1 MADIPEGSFTH
12 TLEDIDEATSQVE
25 STQGE
30 AESLTAAVT
39 AIAETEAAAAAAS
52 AIADLDVAS
61 AGGSGKYISAIEE
74 SNGKISAT
82 ATNLATSVT
91 DGGAAAVTSGA
102 VYTALSSKISMSDIL
117 GQGVSL
123 ADYFDGVSGSDRS
136 LNALMTAGVYYAS
149 TGTVASGIY
158 NSPYTAAGYKIIVMA
173 TSNNNRPCQILIPNP
188 VSGTTSDY
196 GIMYK
201 RHYVY
206 NAWQAWYK
214 FSGEAVSENTPP
226 ASLNSIN
233 PAQLQATPPDDG
245 GEDDEER

>member
-39 AIAETEAAAAAAS
+39 AIAETEAAEAAAS
-52 AIADLDVAS
+52 AIGALNVLS
-61 AGGSGKYISAIEE
+61 VGGTGKYISEISEAA
-74 SNGKISAT
+74 GKINAT
-82 ATNLATSVT
+82 PTTMDTTPTNGSKKAITSE
-91 DGGAAAVTSGA
+91 A
-102 VYTALSSKISMSDIL
+102 VYIALSAKISMSDIL

-123 ADYFDGVSGSDRS
+123 ADYFDGVSGADRS
-136 LNALMTAGVYYAS
+136 LNALTTAGVYYAS

-188 VSGTTSDY
+188 VYGTTSDY

-233 PAQLQATPPDDG
+233 PAQLQVMPPDA
-245 GEDDEER
+245 GEESEDR